1 MESLLAR
8 AEEATKSLSRP
19 EVEAPTWPPA
29 AAFGQE
35 LFAQAQKEHA
45 KAKTPLGVESARRL
59 AAAAAAALRL
69 SWAIGLATPADI
81 TEWRQFL
88 EDSLQEALQVPAAAD
103 PQWMNV
109 GLGRLPKELTQR
121 KSRTESVEALLRQL
135 DFFDQLL
142 FRLWAQTKK
151 RRRRGDGDIRHPV
164 ELSEA
169 ACECHLQRK
178 PEIRAALQSRLF
190 STKRATKRAVLWD
203 FRKAWL
209 LRGAGPPWKAA
220 PLPLRFLRARWL
232 EASCLVELY
241 ATTNATNATD
251 RQNRLQ
257 KAVLNWQLAGR
268 DASARCHGFAV
279 PSARALK
286 ILKKSKYSR
295 GGLVELGAGV
305 GYWAALLR
313 RRGVDVVALDI
324 DPPEDGDEIQKVD
337 FGDASSLKKLS
348 CDMLLLCMPPPGEPS
363 CADRALKQ
371 FRGNYVAYVGEWST
385 GMTGTKSFHETLRSR
400 YVLEHRVPLPCFP
413 SMRAECYVFR
423 KRSPKREATKHGEL
437 PDLLTCDECGSAA
450 ALYLCP
456 ETRHWRLCSEAC
468 YTALADEQAS
478 LLRNMF
484 CGIQLEV
491 PAWRTWKELKWLAE
505 DSAGG
510 QRWDQLKCATPQP
523 EIAGWRSSARLS

>member
-8 AEEATKSLSRP
+8 AEEAMQSLSRP
-19 EVEAPTWPPA
+19 EAEAPTWPPPA
-29 AAFGQE
+29 ALGQE
-35 LFAQAQKEHA
+35 LFARVQKEHSKA
-45 KAKTPLGVESARRL
+45 KAKATPLGVESARRL

-69 SWAIGLATPADI
+69 SWAIGLASAEATD
-81 TEWRQFL
+81 WQQLL
-88 EDSLQEALQVPAAAD
+88 EDKLQEALQVLAAAD
-103 PQWMNV
+103 PQWMNA
-109 GLGRLPKELTQR
+109 GLGCLPKELTKR
-121 KSRTESVEALLRQL
+121 KSSTESVETLLRHL

-142 FRLWAQTKK
+142 FRLW
-151 RRRRGDGDIRHPV
+151 RGRGGDDIRHPA

-178 PEIRAALQSRLF
+178 PELRAALQSLLL

-241 ATTNATNATD
+241 AATNATD
-251 RQNRLQ
+251 RQRRNRLQ

-286 ILKKSKYSR
+286 VLKKYSR
-295 GGLVELGAGV
+295 KGGLVELGAGV

-313 RRGVDVVALDI
+313 RRGVHVVALDI
-324 DPPEDGDEIQKVD
+324 DPPEEKGDEMHKVD
-337 FGDASSLKKLS
+337 FGDASSLRKLS
-348 CDMLLLCMPPPGEPS
+348 CDMLLLCMPPPGEPA

-385 GMTGTKSFHETLRSR
+385 GMTGTQSFHETLRSR

-423 KRSPKREATKHGEL
+423 KRSPCEVPE
-437 PDLLTCDECGSAA
+437 LLTCDECGSAA

-456 ETRHWRLCSEAC
+456 ETRYWRLCSEVC

-484 CGIQLEV
+484 CGLPLEV
-491 PAWRTWKELKWLAE
+491 PAWGTWKELNWLAE

-523 EIAGWRSSARLS
+523 EIAGWLRSSARLS